1 MSGDGVSGKCVSGK
15 GVSGKGAAG
24 SRKQVL
30 AVDYGASSGR
40 VMLGGFDGRS
50 FSIQELHRFSNDPVT
65 LGNTMYWDVLRLFFE
80 MKQGMVKSKA
90 FGPVSGIG
98 VDTWGV
104 DFGLLDKDGK
114 LLDNP
119 VHYRDGRT
127 AGMMEK
133 SFELAD
139 REWFYQLTGNQ
150 FMEINTVFQLMA
162 LKYRRAELLER
173 ADSLLLMPDL
183 FQYFLSGAMNSENSI
198 ASTTQLLDMRSGI
211 WSGELMARLG
221 LPAPIMKNII
231 PGAVKTGSLRPSIRD
246 ELGLPAIDVIAVA
259 GHDTQS
265 AMAAIPARERDF
277 LFISCGT
284 WSLFGTELDAPVIS
298 EKSRYFNLTN
308 EIGLGGK
315 YSFLKNIIGLWLIQE
330 SRRQWIR
337 EGREYSFGEL
347 EVMAEKAAPLSSF
360 IDPDA
365 PEFVPAGDVPGR
377 IKEYCR
383 LTGQPVPQTEGEV
396 VRCINQSLALTYRR
410 VLEEISECTGKQYPV
425 IHLIGGGAQS
435 GMLCQMTANA
445 CGIPVE
451 AGPVEATVYGNMVA
465 QYMALGELGDLT
477 QARSALADS
486 LEVAVYEPCN
496 QELWEQAYEKYCA
509 IVCK

>member
-1 MSGDGVSGKCVSGK
+1 MRHLGLFTDKVVMGLANGGN
-15 GVSGKGAAG
+15 

-30 AVDYGASSGR
+30 AVDFGASGGR
-40 VMLGGFDGRS
+40 VMLGGFDGGTV
-50 FSIQELHRFSNDPVT
+50 SIEELHRFSNDPVT
-65 LGNTMYWDVLRLFFE
+65 VGDTMYWDVLRLFFE

-90 FGPVSGIG
+90 CGPVAGIG

-104 DFGLLDKDGK
+104 DFGLFNRAGRM
-114 LLDNP
+114 LDNP

-133 SFELAD
+133 SFHLAD
-139 REWFYQLTGNQ
+139 REWFYQITGNQ

-162 LKYRRAELLER
+162 LKYKQPELLEQ

-183 FQYFLSGAMNSENSI
+183 FQYFLSGAMNSESSI
-198 ASTTQLLDMRSGI
+198 ASTTQLLDMRRGS
-211 WSGELMARLG
+211 WSEALMEKLG
-221 LPAPIMKNII
+221 LPRIIMKDVI
-231 PGAVKTGSLRPSIRD
+231 PGAVKTGKLRPAIQE

-265 AMAAIPARERDF
+265 AMAAIPAREKDF

-298 EKSRYFNLTN
+298 EKSRHFNLTN

-337 EGREYSFGEL
+337 EGNEYGFGDL
-347 EVMAEKAAPLSSF
+347 EAMAEAVSPLRSF
-360 IDPDA
+360 IEPDA
-365 PEFVPAGDVPGR
+365 PEFVPAGDVPER
-377 IKEYCR
+377 IREYCR
-383 LTGQPVPQTEGEV
+383 LTGQPVPQSEGEIV
-396 VRCINQSLALTYRR
+396 CCINQSLALTYRR
-410 VLEEISECTGKQYPV
+410 VLEEIETCTGKRYPV

-435 GMLCQMTANA
+435 AMLCQMTANA

-451 AGPVEATVYGNMVA
+451 AGPVEATVYGNIVA
-465 QYMALGELGDLT
+465 QYMALGELGNLAE
-477 QARSALADS
+477 ARSALADS
-486 LEVAVYEPCN
+486 LKGRVFEPRDR
-496 QELWEQAYEKYCA
+496 ELWAQAYENYCDV
-509 IVCK
+509 IKRPG